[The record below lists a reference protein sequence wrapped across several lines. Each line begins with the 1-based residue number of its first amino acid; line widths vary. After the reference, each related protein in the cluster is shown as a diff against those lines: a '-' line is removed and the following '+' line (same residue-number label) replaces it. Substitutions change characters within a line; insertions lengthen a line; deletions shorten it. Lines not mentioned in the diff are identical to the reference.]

1 MDVLILMKSKMDKVK
16 LKIYS
21 TTGNLPE
28 YGSKHA
34 AGADVRALERF
45 VLHRGERHL
54 FKTGLFVEI
63 PIGYELQVRP
73 RSGMALKQGI
83 SIVNTPG
90 TIDADYRGE
99 IGIILINHGDE
110 VVVIEEGT
118 KIAQLV
124 LNQAPQAD
132 FIKVN
137 TYEELESSDRGEGG
151 FGSTGTH

>member
-1 MDVLILMKSKMDKVK
+1 MEQQKVK
-16 LKIYS
+16 VKIYS
-21 TTGNLPE
+21 TSGNIPE
-28 YGSKHA
+28 YGSLHA
-34 AGADVRALERF
+34 AGADVRALEEF
-45 VLHRGERHL
+45 TLLPGSRHL
-54 FKTGLFVEI
+54 FKTGLFAEI

-99 IGIILINHGDE
+99 IGIILINHGNE
-110 VVVIEEGT
+110 SVRIEEGS

-124 LNQAPQAD
+124 LKEAPQAD

>member
-1 MDVLILMKSKMDKVK
+1 MQKVK
-16 LKIYS
+16 IKIYS
-21 TTGNLPE
+21 TSGNIPE
-28 YGSKHA
+28 YGSEHA
-34 AGADVRALERF
+34 AGADVRALEEF
-45 VLHRGERHL
+45 TLHPGQRHL
-54 FKTGLFVEI
+54 FKTGLFAEI

-83 SIVNTPG
+83 GIVNSPG

-99 IGIILINHGDE
+99 IGVIVINYGGE
-110 VVVIEEGT
+110 PVKIEYGS

-124 LNQAPQAD
+124 LKEAPQGE
-132 FIKVN
+132 FIKVD